1 MLRFTVFIHDMT
13 VPSRVDS
20 GDRGGHAFG
29 FSEVMSEPGPAG
41 AMDTRGVAMTPGQ
54 TGTHFAFIHTIE
66 SGRSAPIGFPPAP
79 RLRQGMEA
87 NGLGRGII
95 PIHHSTFFH
104 QEVGMKSVVC
114 LGIIGVFC
122 LAFSS
127 NTFSQ
132 GSVPGVT
139 DEEVA
144 IGMTCPMSG
153 PAALWAAMYLGN
165 SAWAKQINDQ
175 GGIHGR
181 KIKVVV
187 KDDGYNPSRALSNLT
202 EMKNEVLA
210 FGCVIGSATANAS
223 KDFLLESKVPV
234 VHIHANP
241 RIWSDVPPA
250 KMQHL
255 FIAYP
260 DYIDEADAV
269 TAFAVNKMALK
280 KIALFGQNDDWGKS
294 AKMGIERAMKRLNG
308 KAAFAG
314 DVMFEITD
322 RALSAHAVKLKET
335 GADGVVIYGTP
346 THAALILKE
355 MAKIGYKP
363 KIFTA
368 NPLGDPLMYK
378 IAGELWEGAYPAA
391 SGNVAMPDV
400 EPAADRVVEK
410 LLKHEPKLEG
420 TKFLGVTGSTT
431 MMLIAEALRAAGR
444 DLTRDSFIQAMASI
458 KDFKPEGMGAPITFG
473 NKRHGL
479 NAIRICRAENGKHVP
494 LSDFMVFEPLY

>member
-1 MLRFTVFIHDMT
+1 MK
-13 VPSRVDS
+13 
-20 GDRGGHAFG
+20 
-29 FSEVMSEPGPAG
+29 
-41 AMDTRGVAMTPGQ
+41 
-54 TGTHFAFIHTIE
+54 
-66 SGRSAPIGFPPAP
+66 
-79 RLRQGMEA
+79 RL
-87 NGLGRGII
+87 
-95 PIHHSTFFH
+95 
-104 QEVGMKSVVC
+104 VC
-114 LGIIGVFC
+114 LGIVCVIC

-127 NTFSQ
+127 VAFSET
-132 GSVPGVT
+132 GVPGVT

-165 SAWAKQINDQ
+165 AAWAAHINDQ

-187 KDDGYNPSRALSNLT
+187 KDDGYNPSRALANLT

-210 FGCVIGSATANAS
+210 YGCVIGSATANAS
-223 KDFLLESKVPV
+223 KDFLVESKVPV

-241 RIWSDVPPA
+241 RIWVDVPRG
-250 KMQHL
+250 KLEHL

-260 DYIDEADAV
+260 DYIDEADAITV
-269 TAFAVNKMALK
+269 FTVNKLGLK

-294 AKMGIERAMKRLNG
+294 AKLGIERAVKRLGG
-308 KAAFAG
+308 KAAFVG
-314 DVMFEITD
+314 EVMFEITD

-335 GADGVVIYGTP
+335 GAEGVIIYGTP

-355 MAKIGYKP
+355 TAKIGYKP

-391 SGNVAMPDV
+391 SGNVAMPEV
-400 EPAADRVVEK
+400 EPAADRVVET
-410 LLKHEPKLEG
+410 LLKYEPKLAG

-431 MMLIAEALRAAGR
+431 MMLIAEALKKAGKN
-444 DLTRDSFIQAMASI
+444 LTRDTFTQAMAGL
-458 KDFKPEGMGAPITFG
+458 KGFKPEGMGAPITFG
-473 NKRHGL
+473 KKRHGL
-479 NAIRICRAENGKHVP
+479 NAIRICHAENGKHVP
-494 LSDFMVFEPLY
+494 VTDFMVFDPLF